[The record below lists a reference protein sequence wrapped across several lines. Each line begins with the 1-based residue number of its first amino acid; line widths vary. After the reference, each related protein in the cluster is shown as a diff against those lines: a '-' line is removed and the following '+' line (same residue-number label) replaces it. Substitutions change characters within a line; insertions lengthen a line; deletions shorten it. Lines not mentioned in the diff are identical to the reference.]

1 MEIVEKILD
10 IDNAAVR
17 DGLLALPCPAEDVCF
32 FDIETTG
39 LSAQVSSV
47 YLIGVIHIFEGKL
60 KLVQWFADDYVS
72 EKELLLHFTDY
83 ISGFQTLIHFNGNTF
98 DVPYL
103 RHKIQQHKIETTF
116 PPHDHMDLYS
126 YARHLRP
133 YIHTANQKLTTMERL
148 FGFVRNDTFS
158 GKDCIQLYLDYMK
171 MKFYKDSGTAA
182 KKNQLLQHNRDDLLG
197 TITCGNYLCYAMP
210 EILSYSEEYT
220 EDAILFSGKTS
231 GTYKIPLQLESPLG
245 FSLCCDDRSC
255 TAKVPL
261 HKETLYHFFPD
272 YKNYYY
278 LPDEDMA
285 IHKSIGTYV
294 DSSHRKKATASNC
307 YVKQQG
313 TFFCIPAAFSP
324 DSHTIFQKGYKE
336 KDRYLLQKEKQPET
350 PLFTKEEGIE
360 LLLAIHKE
368 FF

>member
-1 MEIVEKILD
+1 MKTVIETLTIDPEKYDLTRIAPLD
-10 IDNAAVR
+10 Q
-17 DGLLALPCPAEDVCF
+17 LLFV
-32 FDIETTG
+32 DIETTG
-39 LSAQVSSV
+39 FSAGSSSL
-47 YLIGVIHIFEGKL
+47 YEIGCIRFENNIPKLIQF
-60 KLVQWFADDYVS
+60 FAEDTTE
-72 EKELLLHFTDY
+72 EKEVLSSFFDLCHP
-83 ISGFQTLIHFNGNTF
+83 SGTLIHFNGNTF

-171 MKFYKDSGTAA
+171 MKFYKDRGTAA

-197 TITCGNYLCYAMP
+197 TITCGNCLCYAMP

-220 EDAILFSGKTS
+220 EDVILFSGKTS